1 MGIHDIFAANL
12 RGLCEKFGSISE
24 VSRQA
29 GINRQQFN
37 RYLSG
42 QNIPNRRTISR
53 LAKFLGVEEARL
65 FSSPQEASRKSS
77 PAASGDLLTDGI
89 HMPAPRE
96 LAHEGG
102 TQTMLQPGFYCC
114 YFPLQGSNQ
123 FLVKSLIK
131 IVAKG
136 NCKYFLRRT
145 VFRSASSQK
154 ATLAQ
159 GRHRGIILANSSDV
173 YLVGI
178 NTLTPHHLSM
188 IVLERQQIA
197 GSNVLQG
204 LSITRGTTAHFA
216 SRVCIERLGTGVS
229 TIKRHVKTLGIVPTT
244 APDLNPTIALLMT
257 QQQEPRSAQI
267 GLPYF
272 EELMLSQH
280 QDWPELKAADAKAPQ
295 LHKAIV

>member
-1 MGIHDIFAANL
+1 MVWRLDQHVPGASQRQQPA
-12 RGLCEKFGSISE
+12 RA
-24 VSRQA
+24 QA
-29 GINRQQFN
+29 GDEIRDDVD
-37 RYLSG
+37 
-42 QNIPNRRTISR
+42 I
-53 LAKFLGVEEARL
+53 
-65 FSSPQEASRKSS
+65 
-77 PAASGDLLTDGI
+77 
-89 HMPAPRE
+89 
-96 LAHEGG
+96 G
-102 TQTMLQPGFYCC
+102 TGLQPQRDAGLIEL
-114 YFPLQGSNQ
+114 PLQGSNQ

-131 IVAKG
+131 IASKG
-136 NCKYFLRRT
+136 DCKYFLRRT

-188 IVLERQQIA
+188 IALERQQIA
-197 GSNVLQG
+197 GSTVLQG

-216 SRVCIERLGTGVS
+216 SRVCLERLGTGVS
-229 TIKRHVKTLGIVPTT
+229 AVKRHVRTLGIVPTT

-280 QDWPELKAADAKAPQ
+280 QDWPELKTAEAKAPQ

>member
-1 MGIHDIFAANL
+1 MSIHDIFAANL

-53 LAKFLGVEEARL
+53 LAKFLGVEEATL
-65 FSSPQEASRKSS
+65 FSSRQGKAKEQSE
-77 PAASGDLLTDGI
+77 ASGDLIADGI

-96 LAHEGG
+96 LAFEGG
-102 TQTMLQPGFYCC
+102 RQTMLQPGFYCC

-123 FLVKSLIK
+123 FLVKSAMK

-136 NCKYFLRRT
+136 NCRYFSRRT
-145 VFRSASSQK
+145 LFRSASSQK

-159 GRHRGIILANSSDV
+159 GRHRGVVLANSSDV
-173 YLVGI
+173 YLVGV

-204 LSITRGTTAHFA
+204 LSITRGTTTHFA
-216 SRVCIERLGTGVS
+216 SRVCIERMGTGLS
-229 TIKRHVKTLGIVPTT
+229 AMKRHIRSLGIVPVT

-257 QQQEPRSAQI
+257 TQQEPRSAQI

-272 EELMLSQH
+272 EELMLTQH
-280 QDWPELKAADAKAPQ
+280 QDWPEMGKGDAKKPERQ
-295 LHKAIV
+295 KAIV

>member
-12 RGLCEKFGSISE
+12 RVLCERFGSISE

-65 FSSPQEASRKSS
+65 FSAPQDASRKSS
-77 PAASGDLLTDGI
+77 SQGAGDLLNDGI
-89 HMPAPRE
+89 HIPAPRE
-96 LAHEGG
+96 LAQEGG
-102 TQTMLQPGFYCC
+102 AQTMLQPGFYCC

-123 FLVKSLIK
+123 FLVKSAMK

-136 NCKYFLRRT
+136 NCKYFTRRT

-159 GRHRGIILANSSDV
+159 GRHRGIVLANSSDV

-204 LSITRGTTAHFA
+204 LSITRERRRTSLRVSASSAWAPGTMLSSA
-216 SRVCIERLGTGVS
+216 
-229 TIKRHVKTLGIVPTT
+229 
-244 APDLNPTIALLMT
+244 
-257 QQQEPRSAQI
+257 RSAR
-267 GLPYF
+267 
-272 EELMLSQH
+272 S
-280 QDWPELKAADAKAPQ
+280 ASCR
-295 LHKAIV
+295 

>member
-1 MGIHDIFAANL
+1 MSIHDIFAANL

-53 LAKFLGVEEARL
+53 LAKFLGVEEATL
-65 FSSPQEASRKSS
+65 FSSRKE
-77 PAASGDLLTDGI
+77 PAKKDSAAGSGDVLSEGL

-96 LAHEGG
+96 LAQEGG
-102 TQTMLQPGFYCC
+102 VQTMMQPGYYCC

-123 FLVKSLIK
+123 FLVKSVMK
-131 IVAKG
+131 IVSKG
-136 NCKYFLRRT
+136 NCKYFSRRT
-145 VFRSASSQK
+145 LFRSASSQK

-159 GRHRGIILANSSDV
+159 GKHRGVILANSSDI
-173 YLVGI
+173 YLVGV

-216 SRVCIERLGTGVS
+216 SRVCIERIGTGAS
-229 TIKRHVKTLGIVPTT
+229 AIKRQIKTLGILPVSS
-244 APDLNPTIALLMT
+244 PDLNPTIALLMT
-257 QQQEPRSAQI
+257 TQQEPRSAQI

-272 EELMLSQH
+272 EDLMLSQH
-280 QDWPELKAADAKAPQ
+280 QDWPELSKAELKRSELQ
-295 LHKAIV
+295 KAIV